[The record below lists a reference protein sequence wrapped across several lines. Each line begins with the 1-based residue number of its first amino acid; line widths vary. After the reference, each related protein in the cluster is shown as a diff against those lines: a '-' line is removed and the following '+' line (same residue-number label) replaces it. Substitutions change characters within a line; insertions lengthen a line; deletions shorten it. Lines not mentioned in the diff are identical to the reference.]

1 MLSHIRDGGLLAV
14 VLAASAAAS
23 PVAVQDVEVVPAIQE
38 RGLSLELGTYSLSTT
53 HEKEVLVDL

>member
-23 PVAVQDVEVVPAIQE
+23 PVAVQDVEIVPVVQE
-38 RGLSLELGTYSLSTT
+38 RGLGLELGTYDLSSS
-53 HEKEVLVDL
+53 HSKEVLVDL